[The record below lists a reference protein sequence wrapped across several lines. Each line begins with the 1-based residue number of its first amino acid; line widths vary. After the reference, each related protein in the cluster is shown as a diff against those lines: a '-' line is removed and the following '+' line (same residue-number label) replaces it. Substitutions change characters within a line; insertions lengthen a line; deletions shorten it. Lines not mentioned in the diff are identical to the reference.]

1 MFILRK
7 TRWRKELAFEIGV
20 GGRKSTLRVGG
31 GDKASAAWRLRGA
44 TGHGS
49 GMLARESGAQREP

>member
-31 GDKASAAWRLRGA
+31 GDKASAAW
-44 TGHGS
+44 S
-49 GMLARESGAQREP
+49 